1 MFSIHSLRVLT
12 LSVRPYVVTILTSY
26 LLSTIWWIKL
36 TISAFFKLRC
46 IFKQFL
52 GFSFDFGTFLRWQL
66 LSVGP
71 IHIVSEP
78 LESSQGGCQ
87 VKSWVQCLEIPD
99 CPDDA
104 HASKCL
110 SDDWQLFPLLLH
122 FRLSPENFLNNN
134 HHLCV
139 QGIYLTLDLHLPIHN
154 SNPFPLG
161 EENCT

>member
-1 MFSIHSLRVLT
+1 MPARLLPACQRAFGACRSALCARAHRRPLHSARRRLWVSLSSNAPPPSCKLASVVDRKSKVLHIHT
-12 LSVRPYVVTILTSY
+12 
-26 LLSTIWWIKL
+26 K
-36 TISAFFKLRC
+36 
-46 IFKQFL
+46 
-52 GFSFDFGTFLRWQL
+52 
-66 LSVGP
+66 
-71 IHIVSEP
+71 
-78 LESSQGGCQ
+78 
-87 VKSWVQCLEIPD
+87 KSWVQCLEIPD